1 MCVSPTHKF
10 MLNPNARC
18 YWRRGP
24 WEGGQVMRVELRI
37 IIRAL
42 ILQMDLRDPVPLL
55 PCEDTVKRCLLS
67 TRSSLDTESAMPSFW
82 TSQSSESWEI
92 PIAYK
97 PPNLRYSVGSTN
109 RPKGT
114 SSSFP
119 RHKSIFTQIHSV
131 SGWKDWLAYQ
141 MRCHYIQRIQTQLTP
156 HKHSMNIEDNVIPSK
171 LYWVLTLPYPNNTIM
186 EKRNL

>member
-1 MCVSPTHKF
+1 MPDVI
-10 MLNPNARC
+10 
-18 YWRRGP
+18 WRRGP
-24 WEGGQVMRVELRI
+24 WEGGQVMKVELRI

-67 TRSSLDTESAMPSFW
+67 TRSSLDTESAMPWFW
-82 TSQSSESWEI
+82 TSQSSELWEI

-114 SSSFP
+114 SVLFLGTKAYSH
-119 RHKSIFTQIHSV
+119 RYTVWVDGKT
-131 SGWKDWLAYQ
+131 DWLTK
-141 MRCHYIQRIQTQLTP
+141 CGVTI
-156 HKHSMNIEDNVIPSK
+156 SK
-171 LYWVLTLPYPNNTIM
+171 EYKCNWPLISTVWT
-186 EKRNL
+186 